1 MTNKKNDYLIKLQHQ
16 NGFLNPTDGEI
27 VNGRYDEPTY
37 LTFRV
42 DFLSNKI
49 SSLSN
54 KSLSFD
60 NKIKNSPKE
69 DLNYSLNELPAGLF
83 DVDGAYSTYDYLK
96 NRLGDEVR
104 ADLYKKF
111 IKLVKDLNANFPY
124 YIKTIEGID
133 KLFEVNVKRGT
144 RVKKDAVLT
153 LKCYEGLDQRISTL
167 KTLYK
172 KIAWDE
178 EYQRWILPDI
188 MRYFSMDIYIS
199 EFRIFHENKNKKYVN
214 TLNGDFKKES
224 KLSSINTIKNIVKDT
239 TSMFSMPKNLEFN
252 KYELSNNIINKVIPT
267 TIINCKLC
275 EFDIRNYYS
284 HYSSLSKTDP
294 KSKVV
299 DDIDIKIK
307 VGNVNEIIYNGTFK
321 GEEDNEI
328 FINDEYTNQEKFY
341 KIKNYMDPIK
351 KILSD
356 NVYKGTIKNILF
368 NKRTNIEVEEVND
381 GVAVNLTDD
390 NNIIFS
396 GYLGNMLKGAIKGA
410 IAYGDNWL
418 NDELND
424 YYSEGLNLKMKEN
437 KKNKFRKMVNGL
449 TLNDI
454 IAPIASGNINAI
466 IDTFKNKAN
475 NVKDLYPELSKATN
489 QNIDIETFKSF
500 IEEMSKSEDEMQSKV
515 AKCLL
520 DYGEKT
526 DASNIEDYMEI
537 INTVNEDIQ
546 NNFIEKISSVTIEE
560 PEEYSTATSQTNDNV
575 KIIL

>member
-49 SSLSN
+49 FSLSN

-60 NKIKNSPKE
+60 EENNNKDN
-69 DLNYSLNELPAGLF
+69 LNYSLNELPAGLF

-252 KYELSNNIINKVIPT
+252 KYELSNNIMNKVIPT

-275 EFDIRNYYS
+275 EFDITNYYS
-284 HYSSLSKTDP
+284 HYSSLSKSDP
-294 KSKVV
+294 KGKVV
-299 DDIDIKIK
+299 DDIDIKIEK
-307 VGNVNEIIYNGTFK
+307 PNNAETNEGAPEII
-321 GEEDNEI
+321 
-328 FINDEYTNQEKFY
+328 
-341 KIKNYMDPIK
+341 
-351 KILSD
+351 
-356 NVYKGTIKNILF
+356 
-368 NKRTNIEVEEVND
+368 VE
-381 GVAVNLTDD
+381 
-390 NNIIFS
+390 
-396 GYLGNMLKGAIKGA
+396 
-410 IAYGDNWL
+410 
-418 NDELND
+418 
-424 YYSEGLNLKMKEN
+424 
-437 KKNKFRKMVNGL
+437 
-449 TLNDI
+449 
-454 IAPIASGNINAI
+454 
-466 IDTFKNKAN
+466 
-475 NVKDLYPELSKATN
+475 
-489 QNIDIETFKSF
+489 
-500 IEEMSKSEDEMQSKV
+500 
-515 AKCLL
+515 
-520 DYGEKT
+520 
-526 DASNIEDYMEI
+526 
-537 INTVNEDIQ
+537 
-546 NNFIEKISSVTIEE
+546 
-560 PEEYSTATSQTNDNV
+560 
-575 KIIL
+575 

>member
-351 KILSD
+351 
-356 NVYKGTIKNILF
+356 NILF